1 MGQDATASCP
11 GQGQFA
17 VVVCIVSCINLWAG
31 NPLWNVRISGQ
42 MIAFVLLRVLLVLLL
57 VAANAFFAAAE
68 FALVSVRDTRI
79 QQLIDARRIGA
90 RILQRL
96 HRRLDEVVNGVQLGV
111 TVVSLT
117 LGWIG
122 EPMVAHFVES
132 FQFLQRVPHAMVYAH
147 TIAIVIAFGLIT
159 FMHVILGELVPK
171 SLALQRA
178 EQVALAVAAPMDV
191 FLTLT
196 RPVTFIMGKSAGYVL
211 RIFGLRK
218 MRQGP
223 VHSPDEVKLI
233 VSASREL
240 GQIAQAQEEMVHHA
254 LELENITAR
263 EVMVPRPD
271 IFSLPGDLTLQ
282 EALDHVVEE
291 QHSRVP
297 VYDPKSGPEHI
308 IGVLY
313 AKDLMRWVLRLTARP
328 LHPMPARGPDVRIGD
343 MKIGETTIGEMKI
356 SQMMHDALVVP
367 ETKPLSELL
376 DEFKERKR
384 HMAIVV
390 DEFGSTAGLIT
401 VEDILEQL
409 VGEIEDEFDVVP
421 HQPSALGESKSLVLD
436 GTVGLRDLESQYD
449 LLLPR
454 DAGFETL
461 AGFMLSRLQKI
472 PAIGD
477 SCYYGGRRFTV
488 QEMDGYRISRVKI
501 EDVQPVAVQAGA

>member
-1 MGQDATASCP
+1 
-11 GQGQFA
+11 
-17 VVVCIVSCINLWAG
+17 
-31 NPLWNVRISGQ
+31 
-42 MIAFVLLRVLLVLLL
+42 MIDFVLLRVLLVLFL

-79 QQLIDARRIGA
+79 QQLIEARRIGA

-96 HRRLDEVVNGVQLGV
+96 HRNLDEVVNGVQLGV

-122 EPMVAHFVES
+122 EPMVARFVES
-132 FQFLQRVPHAMVYAH
+132 FRFLHEVPHALVYAH

-159 FMHVILGELVPK
+159 FLHVILGELVPK

-178 EQVALAVAAPMDV
+178 EQVALAVAAPIDV

-196 RPVTFIMGKSAGYVL
+196 RPLIFIMGKAAGSVL

-223 VHSPDEVKLI
+223 VHSADEVKLI
-233 VSASREL
+233 VTASREL
-240 GQIAQAQEEMVHHA
+240 GQIAATQEEMVYHA

-263 EVMVPRPD
+263 AVMVPRRD
-271 IFSLPGDLTLQ
+271 IFSLPGDLSLQ
-282 EALDHVVEE
+282 DAIDRVVEE
-291 QHSRVP
+291 QRSRIP

-313 AKDLMRWVLRLTARP
+313 AKDLIRWVGLRLANKP
-328 LHPMPARGPDVRIGD
+328 LQVLPARVS
-343 MKIGETTIGEMKI
+343 EMKV
-356 SQMMHDALVVP
+356 SQIMHDALVVP

-409 VGEIEDEFDVVP
+409 VGEIEDEFDVAAIEGA
-421 HQPSALGESKSLVLD
+421 QAGSKTLLLD

-461 AGFMLSRLQKI
+461 AGFLLSRLQKI

-477 SCYYGGRRFTV
+477 SCYYGGRKFTV
-488 QEMDGYRISRVKI
+488 EEMD
-501 EDVQPVAVQAGA
+501 E

>member
-1 MGQDATASCP
+1 M
-11 GQGQFA
+11 
-17 VVVCIVSCINLWAG
+17 V
-31 NPLWNVRISGQ
+31 
-42 MIAFVLLRVLLVLLL
+42 AFVLLRVLLVVFL

-79 QQLIDARRIGA
+79 QQLIEARRIGA

-96 HRRLDEVVNGVQLGV
+96 HRNLDEVVNGVQLGV

-132 FQFLQRVPHAMVYAH
+132 FQFLQKLPHVLVYAH
-147 TIAIVIAFGLIT
+147 TIAIAVAFGLIT

-178 EQVALAVAAPMDV
+178 EHVALAVAAPMDV
-191 FLTLT
+191 WLTLT
-196 RPVTFIMGKSAGYVL
+196 RPLIFVLGKSAGSVL
-211 RIFGLRK
+211 RAFGLRR

-240 GQIAQAQEEMVHHA
+240 GQIAPAQEEMVHHA

-271 IFSLPGDLTLQ
+271 IFSLSGDLTLQ
-282 EALDHVVEE
+282 EAIDRVVEE
-291 QHSRVP
+291 QHSRIP
-297 VYDPKSGPEHI
+297 IYDPKSGPEHI

-313 AKDLMRWVLRLTARP
+313 AKDLMRWAGLRLTARSLQP
-328 LHPMPARGPDVRIGD
+328 VPSRIS
-343 MKIGETTIGEMKI
+343 EMKI
-356 SQMMHDALVVP
+356 SQVMHDALVVP

-376 DEFKERKR
+376 EEFKERKR

-409 VGEIEDEFDVVP
+409 VGEIEDEFDV
-421 HQPSALGESKSLVLD
+421 SAIEGAQAGSKTLLLD

-461 AGFMLSRLQKI
+461 AGFLLSRLQKI

-477 SCYYGGRRFTV
+477 SCYYGGRKFTV
-488 QEMDGYRISRVKI
+488 EEMDEHRISRVRV
-501 EDVQPVAVQAGA
+501 EDVQSVAVQAGD

>member
-1 MGQDATASCP
+1 
-11 GQGQFA
+11 
-17 VVVCIVSCINLWAG
+17 
-31 NPLWNVRISGQ
+31 
-42 MIAFVLLRVLLVLLL
+42 MIAFVLLRVLLILAL

-68 FALVSVRDTRI
+68 FALVTIRDTRI
-79 QQLIDARRIGA
+79 QQLIEARRIGA

-96 HRRLDEVVNGVQLGV
+96 HGNLDEVVNGVQLGV

-122 EPMVAHFVES
+122 EPMVAHFVEGLR
-132 FQFLQRVPHAMVYAH
+132 FLQRVPHVVIYAH
-147 TIAIVIAFGLIT
+147 GFAIAIAFGLIT

-191 FLTLT
+191 WLTLT
-196 RPVTFIMGKSAGYVL
+196 RPVIYIMSSSAGWVL
-211 RIFGLRK
+211 KMFGLRK

-240 GQIAQAQEEMVHHA
+240 GQIAATQEEMVHHA
-254 LELENITAR
+254 LDLENITAR

-271 IFSLPGDLTLQ
+271 IFSLPGDLSLQ
-282 EALDHVVEE
+282 DALERVVDE
-291 QHSRVP
+291 QHSRIP
-297 VYDPKSGPEHI
+297 VYDPQSGPEHI

-313 AKDLMRWVLRLTARP
+313 FKDLTRWLRLRLTARP
-328 LHPMPARGPDVRIGD
+328 LQASSSRVS
-343 MKIGETTIGEMKI
+343 EMKI
-356 SQMMHDALVVP
+356 SQIMHDALVIP
-367 ETKPLSELL
+367 ESKPLAELL
-376 DEFKERKR
+376 EEFKERKR

-409 VGEIEDEFDVVP
+409 VGEIEDEFDVLPPEAVR
-421 HQPSALGESKSLVLD
+421 LGESKNLVLE
-436 GTVGLRDLESQYD
+436 GTVSLRDLEAQFD
-449 LLLPR
+449 LILPR

-461 AGFMLSRLQKI
+461 AGFMLSHLQKI
-472 PAIGD
+472 PAVGD
-477 SCYYGGRRFTV
+477 SCYYGGKKFV
-488 QEMDGYRISRVKI
+488 VEEMEGHRIARVRI
-501 EDVQPVAVQAGA
+501 EDAQPAAAQAGD